1 MDLSSLTLQYVG
13 GSGGQGW
20 PTSFWG
26 PLDNH
31 LVRLFCAPSRPWF
44 ICCLCTK
51 IAASLKDVLSLA
63 GEAEVC
69 KDLRQNV
76 NSVAQCVSVF

>member
-13 GSGGQGW
+13 GVLE
-20 PTSFWG
+20 G

-31 LVRLFCAPSRPWF
+31 LVSLFCAPSRPWF

-63 GEAEVC
+63 GEPEVC